1 MTTFHEAGGLKTF
14 RRLTRI
20 FYARVA
26 RDPRLQRLFSK
37 NADKQRER
45 LALFLAETFGGPK
58 RYSQQR
64 GQRSLQQMHAAFPI
78 GEQEIQAWK
87 KHMLAAMDAV
97 GIEGPARSAMRGF
110 FCGGLQQIADNSRYD
125 VSLPE
130 LKQLLTQDRSVANAR
145 GHLGSLLHDAAQAW
159 DLARVRL
166 LLSFG
171 AEVNAR
177 NFEGGHTPLYYAAN
191 HVDLSRPAEGIA
203 VADTL
208 IRHGAD
214 VKIHSG
220 PIRGTPLHT
229 AARRDNVVVAR
240 VLLSAG
246 ADIEARD
253 IKGETPLRRA
263 LNCRQ
268 PGMIGLLIAHGANPD
283 AADKCGLTPRQVAKR
298 RGLRRRALVV
308 GRNQARVDI
317 AWAVISGRM
326 SLIDAVDRYR
336 ALESSRPDFLRLA
349 SGDNGYCTDDQRLV
363 DLVRLYVEQALTREP
378 KRREEVL
385 KRLEKERREHSSGG
399 ARSTPHANGS

>member
-1 MTTFHEAGGLKTF
+1 MEPCLRVKSAMTTYHQVGGLKTF
-14 RRLTRI
+14 RRLARV

-26 RDPRLQRLFSK
+26 RDPLLQPLFSK
-37 NADKQRER
+37 KADKQRER

-64 GQRSLQQMHAAFPI
+64 GPRTLQEMHAAFPI

-87 KHMLAAMDAV
+87 KHMHAAMDAV
-97 GIEGPARSAMRGF
+97 GIEPPARSAMRGF
-110 FCGGLQQIADNSRYD
+110 FCGGLQQIGDNSRYD

-130 LKQLLTQDRSVANAR
+130 LKQFLAQDRSVANAP

-159 DLARVRL
+159 DAERVRL

-177 NFEGGHTPLYYAAN
+177 NFDGGHTPLYYAAN
-191 HVDLSRPAEGIA
+191 HVEFSRPADGKA
-203 VADTL
+203 VAETL
-208 IRHGAD
+208 IRHGAE
-214 VKIHSG
+214 VNVHSG

-229 AARRDNVVVAR
+229 AARRDNVVVAG

-268 PGMIGLLIAHGANPD
+268 PGMIGLLLAHGANPD
-283 AADKCGLTPRQVAKR
+283 SPDKRGVTPRQVAKKC
-298 RGLRRRALVV
+298 GLR
-308 GRNQARVDI
+308 I
-317 AWAVISGRM
+317 
-326 SLIDAVDRYR
+326 
-336 ALESSRPDFLRLA
+336 
-349 SGDNGYCTDDQRLV
+349 
-363 DLVRLYVEQALTREP
+363 
-378 KRREEVL
+378 
-385 KRLEKERREHSSGG
+385 GG
-399 ARSTPHANGS
+399 A